1 MGMDREL
8 TSQEIRRKKNKWI
21 ITGIIAVLAFIIGI
35 WLLRISLSTSV
46 DKSSITTSMV
56 ETGDVE
62 NTISASGEIVPEFEQ
77 EITSPINA
85 VIKSTLFDA
94 GTKVEAGQAIMELD
108 KEYTQIEL
116 EKLKYELELK
126 KNNITKIKLQL
137 DKSYYDLK
145 ANDSI
150 KQLRINS
157 FEAAVQDAKRLYKAG
172 GGTREEVEQ
181 AELNLKVA
189 LLEKRQLENEISNKQ
204 QTMRTDMKESEINAA
219 IQGQNYAELEKKLQH
234 ANIVAT
240 RSGVITWVNKNIGA
254 TVNEG
259 TTLVKI
265 ADLSS
270 YKVTGTI
277 SDNYASEL
285 KTGMTVIVRINDS
298 TLRGAVVAIRPA
310 VQNGIITFDVQMDNR
325 SSKLYRAN
333 MKTDIFLVTDAHTNV
348 LRVANG
354 PAFKGGNSQDIFVV
368 KNGIAE
374 RRSVNIGMSNFDFVE
389 IKNNVKAGELVITS
403 DLSDFKHLK
412 NITIKE

>member
-1 MGMDREL
+1 MDREL
-8 TSQEIRRKKNKWI
+8 TPQEIRRKRNKWI
-21 ITGIIAVLAFIIGI
+21 IIGAVCIIGFLAAI
-35 WLLRISLSTSV
+35 WLLRISLNTSV
-46 DKSSITTSMV
+46 EKSAITTAIV

-85 VIKSTLFDA
+85 VVKNVLIDA
-94 GTKVEAGQAIMELD
+94 GTKVNAGQAILELD
-108 KEYTQIEL
+108 KEYSQIEL

-157 FEAAVQDAKRLYKAG
+157 YQAALQDAKRLYKAG

-189 LLEKRQLENEISNKQ
+189 TLEKRQLENEISNKQ
-204 QTMRTDMKESEINAA
+204 QTMRTDMRESEINAA
-219 IQGQNYAELEKKLQH
+219 IEGQSYAELEKKLQH
-234 ANIVAT
+234 ANIMAS
-240 RSGVITWVNKNIGA
+240 RSGVVTWVNKNIGA

-259 TTLVKI
+259 TTLVRI

-277 SDNYASEL
+277 SDNYAGEL
-285 KTGMTVIVRINDS
+285 KSGMPVIVRINDS
-298 TLRGAVVAIRPA
+298 TLRGTVVAIRPA

-325 SSKLYRAN
+325 SSKLYRPN
-333 MKTDIFLVTDAHTNV
+333 MKTDIFLVTDAHNNV

-368 KNGIAE
+368 KNGVAE
-374 RRSVNIGMSNFDFVE
+374 RRSVNIGMSNFDYVE
-389 IKNNVKAGELVITS
+389 IKNNVKAGEQVITS

-412 NITIKE
+412 TISIKE